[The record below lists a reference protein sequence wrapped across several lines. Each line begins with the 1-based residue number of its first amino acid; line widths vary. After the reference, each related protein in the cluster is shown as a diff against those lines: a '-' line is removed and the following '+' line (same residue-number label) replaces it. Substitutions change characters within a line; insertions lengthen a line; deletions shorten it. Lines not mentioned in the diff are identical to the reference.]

1 MSNALAGF
9 DRHAMNADILLDA
22 EGDFPAAP
30 GVRLI
35 ESEVEFLRYGV
46 DGGAMLIRGA
56 RLCQWAQDFYALRGA
71 PVKTVESTRAIL
83 RRVFPALSSE
93 QAEELSSRIGRPQL
107 RKEEVSA
114 AFVLNACFPADS
126 ALWQG
131 SPSPQHAAG
140 WLLWLLEHTPSEAER
155 IVLERFT
162 SEMRIRAGDTPL
174 ADIYC
179 AHDPTEAQ
187 TLFLRWLGAGED
199 RRPDLGEFPRALTS
213 RALELV
219 RQAWLKRIIV
229 TQGQFFA
236 ETLSFPLP
244 PALRREL
251 ARQTAEY
258 YLELENT
265 RHLNRAVLQELS
277 SYLDPQIVAKL
288 EKVLPPPEPSS
299 PPEGEDDILAWFER
313 EYLPYRRWQAQS
325 GDETA
330 RQTAVKRAQA
340 FARWLLERYP
350 RWLISGE
357 HLAFQ
362 KATHLA
368 DLKALTL
375 CVILDGLPAW
385 DAEWMAQELS
395 ARAPRLTLLQKTYCF
410 AALPTVTEFAKEA
423 LLRGVSP
430 RCASEVSCLG
440 NVVPDNQS
448 PHKRLTDAAAGQVWF
463 WRVEQPDKAYHFEQE
478 DKRERQVRGE
488 LSAIVEEIKQVADE
502 IPDALFLN
510 ILITSDHG
518 RLLNARSPR
527 QLPVG
532 AGMQAHGR
540 AAWGSFQRD
549 FPASG
554 FAVDEQAGRVD
565 VYGERFGVE
574 PNLRLAWDESSFAN
588 ANGAEA
594 YPHGGLFPEEVIV
607 PWFLFQR
614 DAQEPEI
621 EISLTGKGEAEIS
634 GEVTV
639 RVLNKSRLALKCREA
654 HFSHNATLK
663 KVEWNIPPLSERQ
676 FQATLM
682 PWPPKS
688 AEGKVTASLVF
699 VRASGAPFTRSVA
712 ADLTIN
718 VLYDRTDDLLKDL
731 TA

>member
-1 MSNALAGF
+1 
-9 DRHAMNADILLDA
+9 MNADILLDP

-35 ESEVEFLRYGV
+35 ESEVDFLRYGAG
-46 DGGAMLIRGA
+46 GGAMLIRGA
-56 RLCQWAQDFYALRGA
+56 RLCQWAQDFYALRGV

-93 QAEELSSRIGRPQL
+93 QAEELSRKVGRQQL
-107 RKEEVSA
+107 PKEEVSA

-126 ALWQG
+126 ALWWG
-131 SPSPQHAAG
+131 SPSLQHAAG
-140 WLLWLLEHTPSEAER
+140 WLLWLLEHAPSEAER
-155 IVLERFT
+155 IVLERFA
-162 SEMRIRAGDTPL
+162 SEMQSRAGDTPL
-174 ADIYC
+174 AEIYC
-179 AHDPTEAQ
+179 ARDPTGAQ
-187 TLFLRWLGAGED
+187 ALLLRWLGAGED
-199 RRPDLGEFPRALTS
+199 RRPDLGEFPLKLTS

-219 RQAWLKRIIV
+219 RQAWLDRIIV
-229 TQGQFFA
+229 TQGRFFA

-244 PALRREL
+244 LALRQEL

-258 YLELENT
+258 YLASGNAHL
-265 RHLNRAVLQELS
+265 LNRAVIRDLS

-288 EKVLPPPEPSS
+288 EMALPPPEPSS
-299 PPEGEDDILAWFER
+299 PPEEEDDVLAWFER
-313 EYLPYRRWQAQS
+313 EYLPYRRWQARS
-325 GDETA
+325 GNENA

-350 RWLISGE
+350 LWLLGSE

-362 KATHLA
+362 KAVRLA

-385 DAEWMAQELS
+385 DAEWIAQELS

-430 RCASEVSCLG
+430 RCTSQVSYLG
-440 NVVPDNQS
+440 NIVPDNQS
-448 PHKRLTDAAAGQVWF
+448 PRNRLAKAADGQVWF
-463 WRVEQPDKAYHFEQE
+463 WRVEQPDRAYHFEQA

-488 LSAIVEEIKQVADE
+488 LSAIVEEIKQVVDE
-502 IPDALFLN
+502 INSALFLN

-549 FPASG
+549 FPAGG
-554 FAVDEQAGRVD
+554 FAVDEQAGWVD
-565 VYGERFGVE
+565 VYGELFGVE
-574 PNLRLAWDESSFAN
+574 HNLRLAWDERSFAN
-588 ANGAEA
+588 TNGAEA

-614 DAQEPEI
+614 DAQSPEI
-621 EISLTGKGEAEIS
+621 EIGLTGVGEAEIS

-639 RVLNKSRLALKCREA
+639 RVLNKSRLALKCREVR
-654 HFSHNATLK
+654 FSHNDTL
-663 KVEWNIPPLSERQ
+663 KVEWDIPPLSERQ
-676 FQATLM
+676 FQARLM
-682 PWPPKS
+682 SWPPKS
-688 AEGKVTASLVF
+688 AEGKVTASLEF
-699 VRASGAPFTRSVA
+699 VQASGATFTRSVA
-712 ADLTIN
+712 ANLTIKE
-718 VLYDRTDDLLKDL
+718 LYNRTDDLLKDL